1 VGGSVCPPEH
11 NQSGL
16 RGEIIKMTRTWAV
29 AGVVLMAMG
38 AVGVQADHHEDIPE
52 ILAMT
57 YHVKVLPGHG
67 LEFENA

>member
-1 VGGSVCPPEH
+1 M
-11 NQSGL
+11 
-16 RGEIIKMTRTWAV
+16 KTTRTWAV
-29 AGVVLMAMG
+29 AGVVLMALG
-38 AVGVQADHHEDIPE
+38 AIGVQADHHEDIPE